1 MASIEVIIRDE
12 AGQVL
17 RQIMNEDVAVSEL
30 SLQGVE
36 SAVEQWRKQALPAVS
51 AGLLETAQQ
60 AFTEAQ
66 KINQKCGATDTGV

>member
-1 MASIEVIIRDE
+1 MARIEVIIRDE

-17 RQIMNEDVAVSEL
+17 RQMVDEVALTEL

-60 AFTEAQ
+60 SFTEAQ
-66 KINQKCGATDTGV
+66 KINPKCGGMDTAG